1 MNNAIRSRSVT
12 MSWLST
18 TLTRKLNKR
27 MANVKPTHA
36 AIKRYHAE
44 LAEFADHGAVHE
56 TAVRAAFF
64 RLLES
69 TCPPGWKWIPESA
82 DKVAG
87 RTVRPDATLEDQ
99 NYLPRGYWEAKDT
112 SVNLDAEVQ
121 KKIKRGY
128 SLENTI
134 FEDTREAILYQNG
147 REVARYDLAHAAEV
161 ATLLN
166 DFYGYAHPIIVDF
179 EKAVAAF
186 KDDVGRL
193 AGGFKKKIDEAHRD
207 NPAFEQAFEA
217 FLALCRRSINPNISR
232 DAVDEMLIQ
241 HMFTERLLRTVFDQ
255 EDFLRRNVV
264 AAEVEKVVAALVSR
278 AFDRKEFM
286 GRLDRFYVAIEEAA
300 KTITDWP
307 AKRNFITAVY
317 EKFFQGYAV
326 NVADTHGIVYT
337 PAPLVDF
344 MCGSVGRVL
353 QDEFGADLGDE
364 GVVVIDPAAGTG
376 SFVARLLEMVP
387 KRRLEAFYGERL
399 FANEVMLLPYYVAAL
414 NVEHTYRE
422 LSGRYEPFDGLC
434 FVDTLG
440 LMDEPQRALEFMSER
455 NTQRVERQ
463 LAAPITVVLGN
474 PPYNVGQLNEN
485 DNNKNRRYPAVEKR
499 IRETYAKDSKA
510 TLKAQLYDAY
520 VKFFRWATDRLGER
534 DGVVC
539 LVTNNS
545 FVDDVAFDGM
555 RKHILQDYERVY
567 HLDLHGNVRQNP
579 KISGTSHNVF
589 GIQVGVGIT
598 VAIKKKAYRTPLL
611 FYERVPEFWRKEEK
625 YKFLNKAGDCAGVK
639 YRKLKPDAR
648 YTWLVP
654 EGAGVFEAFAPLGTK
669 KTKKKNVKPDG
680 VIFELYSNGVKT
692 NRDGVVYDF
701 DADVLKKR
709 MDDFIGKYNSEVGRL
724 KGKEKKADETDE
736 GFIDRSVDYNL
747 LKWDG
752 TLKGHLA
759 KEKYTRF
766 DADKIRNSLYRPFNK
781 RYLYFADLLINSVY
795 LNHYFFPYA
804 AAERENRV
812 ICATAIGRIKDHHVL
827 ITEVIAD
834 FHLTGDSQCFPFYVY
849 DEDGSNRRENVTDW
863 ALAAFRDH
871 YNDKKITK
879 WDIFYY
885 CYGVLHHPKYRK
897 DFAGCLKRELA
908 RVPFASDLWAFA
920 RAGRELADLHVG
932 YENVEPLKLKWQE
945 TQDTPLSWRVEK
957 MKWLDEAKTALRVND
972 TLTLAGIPKEAHEY
986 KLGNRSA
993 LDWLVDQYVVKRDRE
1008 THAVTSDPNRAD
1020 DPEYIVRLVGQVARV
1035 SVETVR
1041 IVRELPKKAW

>member
-1 MNNAIRSRSVT
+1 MVKT
-12 MSWLST
+12 
-18 TLTRKLNKR
+18 
-27 MANVKPTHA
+27 KPTHA

-44 LAEFADHGAVHE
+44 LAEYADHGAVHE
-56 TAVRAAFF
+56 MAVRAAFF

-69 TCPPGWKWIPESA
+69 TCPSGWKWIPESA
-82 DKVAG
+82 ERVAG
-87 RTVRPDATLEDQ
+87 HTVRPDATLEDQ

-112 SVNLDAEVQ
+112 SVNLDAEVA

-147 REVARYDLAHAAEV
+147 REVERYDLTNATAV
-161 ATLLN
+161 ADLLN

-207 NPAFEQAFEA
+207 NPAFRQAFEA

-326 NVADTHGIVYT
+326 DVADTHGIVYT

-344 MCGSVGRVL
+344 MCASVGRVL

-422 LSGRYEPFDGLC
+422 LSGHYEPFDGLC

-499 IRETYAKDSKA
+499 IRETYAKDSTA
-510 TLKAQLYDAY
+510 TNKNALSDAY
-520 VKFFRWATDRLGER
+520 VKFFRWATDRLGDR

-539 LVTNNS
+539 LVSNNG
-545 FVDDVAFDGM
+545 FLDGVAFDGF
-555 RKHILQDYERVY
+555 RKGLQGTFAKIYHFDFKGNARTSGERRRREGGNIF
-567 HLDLHGNVRQNP
+567 LDQIR
-579 KISGTSHNVF
+579 
-589 GIQVGVGIT
+589 VGVGVT
-598 VAIKKKAYRTPLL
+598 VLVKKGGRRKAADIY
-611 FYERVPEFWRKEEK
+611 YHVVGDYWKEPEKTARLKSF
-625 YKFLNKAGDCAGVK
+625 ADISAVK
-639 YRKLKPDAR
+639 WQGLKPDAR
-648 YTWLVP
+648 FTWHVP
-654 EGAGVFEAFAPLGTK
+654 EGQGVFEEFTPLGTK
-669 KTKKKNVKPDG
+669 ETKRKTTKAEG
-680 VIFELYSNGVKT
+680 VVFELFSNGVKT
-692 NRDGVVYDF
+692 NRDDVVYDYDERALRDRVREF
-701 DADVLKKR
+701 ITEYNTWVYRFKDAD
-709 MDDFIGKYNSEVGRL
+709 GKPKSRRDL
-724 KGKEKKADETDE
+724 QR
-736 GFIDRSVDYNL
+736 FVDNFVSY
-747 LKWDG
+747 
-752 TLKGHLA
+752 
-759 KEKYTRF
+759 
-766 DADKIRNSLYRPFNK
+766 DKIKWSRDLKLDVIRGNHAEFKEEKVRASLYRPFNK
-781 RYLYFADLLINSVY
+781 RCLFFDRILNEEVY
-795 LNHYFFPYA
+795 QFPSFLPNA
-804 AAERENRV
+804 ASENENRIIV
-812 ICATAIGRIKDHHVL
+812 ISDIGYRAQRPSALVTNL
-827 ITEVIAD
+827 IPEL
-834 FHLTGDSQCFPFYVY
+834 HLTAASDGHQCFPFYVY
-849 DEDGSNRRENVTDW
+849 DEDGTNKRENVTDW
-863 ALAAFRDH
+863 ALAAFGDH
-871 YNDKKITK
+871 YKDKKITK
-879 WDIFYY
+879 WDVFYY

-897 DFAGCLKRELA
+897 DFAGCLKRDLA
-908 RVPFASDLWAFA
+908 RVPLAPEFWPFA
-920 RAGRELADLHVG
+920 RAGRELAELHVG

-945 TQDTPLSWRVEK
+945 TPDTPLSWRVEK
-957 MKWLDEAKTALRVND
+957 MKWLDEAKTTLRVND

-1020 DPEYIVRLVGQVARV
+1020 DLEYIVRLIGQVARV

-1041 IVRELPKKAW
+1041 IVKGLPKKAW